1 MNLSGKAVSYWMN
14 KLKIR
19 KENLLILVDDL
30 NLPFGKKR
38 LKKKGSDGG
47 HNGLKSIDNSLGSNE
62 YSRLRFGIG
71 GEFIKGNQSNYVLE
85 NFSKSELEN
94 IEEQIQESLKIIEG
108 FCFEGIEKTMNK
120 FN

>member
-1 MNLSGKAVSYWMN
+1 M
-14 KLKIR
+14 
-19 KENLLILVDDL
+19 
-30 NLPFGKKR
+30 
-38 LKKKGSDGG
+38 
-47 HNGLKSIDNSLGSNE
+47 
-62 YSRLRFGIG
+62 
-71 GEFIKGNQSNYVLE
+71 LE